1 MGQKVLFGL
10 SLFLL
15 VSGPRCAS
23 LPAKDGGDASL
34 FPRLADRSW
43 TAAEPA
49 RTFGP
54 DNLYEEIDGE
64 AELFLPYGFQEL
76 TVGFLRP
83 AGNEKAEIR
92 LEIFKHATQRDAFG
106 VYSQHRFPEQEV
118 TRVGTSEAIVS
129 ATSLDF
135 FQGTRFVRIR
145 AASRKTT
152 RTDMEKLGTD
162 LSALLSGTGNL
173 PGETEILRIPGLV
186 EGSIVFHRRAI
197 LGYEVLAP
205 GYEAKVAV
213 PGTSGT
219 LVLITPEDA
228 GPAPQFLRKLSGSL
242 PGFARGEKEM
252 VRADLPSGTLWL
264 ISREGFHLGVEGKM
278 TREKASA
285 VLSIVAGRL
294 SRFLEQSEREIT
306 KKECAAS
313 PARNSGEK

>member
-1 MGQKVLFGL
+1 
-10 SLFLL
+10 
-15 VSGPRCAS
+15 
-23 LPAKDGGDASL
+23 
-34 FPRLADRSW
+34 
-43 TAAEPA
+43 
-49 RTFGP
+49 
-54 DNLYEEIDGE
+54 
-64 AELFLPYGFQEL
+64 
-76 TVGFLRP
+76 
-83 AGNEKAEIR
+83 
-92 LEIFKHATQRDAFG
+92 
-106 VYSQHRFPEQEV
+106 
-118 TRVGTSEAIVS
+118 
-129 ATSLDF
+129 
-135 FQGTRFVRIR
+135 
-145 AASRKTT
+145 
-152 RTDMEKLGTD
+152 
-162 LSALLSGTGNL
+162 
-173 PGETEILRIPGLV
+173 
-186 EGSIVFHRRAI
+186 GSIVFHRRAI

-306 KKECAAS
+306 KKE
-313 PARNSGEK
+313 

>member
-1 MGQKVLFGL
+1 MRRAGEYRSAGQKVLAGL

-15 VSGPRCAS
+15 VSGPHCAGI
-23 LPAKDGGDASL
+23 PRQDGRETSL

-43 TAAEPA
+43 IVTEPA

-92 LEIFKHATQRDAFG
+92 LEIFEHATRRDAFG

-118 TRVGTSEAIVS
+118 TKVGTSEAIVS

-145 AASRKTT
+145 AASGKTT
-152 RTDMEKLGTD
+152 RPDMEKLGTD
-162 LSALLSGTGNL
+162 LSTLLPGTGDL
-173 PGETEILRIPGLV
+173 PRETEILRIPGLV
-186 EGSIVFHRRAI
+186 DGSIVFHRRAI

-213 PGTSGT
+213 PGTAGT
-219 LVLITPEDA
+219 LILITPEDA

-242 PGFARGEKEM
+242 PGFVRVGKEM
-252 VRADLPSGTLWL
+252 ARADLPSGTLWL
-264 ISREGFHLGVEGKM
+264 ISREGFHLGVAGKM

-294 SRFLEQSEREIT
+294 SRFLEQPEREIT
-306 KKECAAS
+306 KKE
-313 PARNSGEK
+313 

>member
-1 MGQKVLFGL
+1 MSEKVRSVGGYRFAGKKVLAGL
-10 SLFLL
+10 ALFLL
-15 VSGPRCAS
+15 VSGPQCAGV
-23 LPAKDGGDASL
+23 PRQDGKDPST

-43 TAAEPA
+43 IVTEPA

-92 LEIFKHATQRDAFG
+92 LEIFRHATERDAFG

-145 AASRKTT
+145 AASRETA

-162 LSALLSGTGNL
+162 LSTFLPGTGDI

-205 GYEAKVAV
+205 GYEAKVAA
-213 PGTSGT
+213 PGMSGT
-219 LVLITPEDA
+219 LILITPEDA

-242 PGFARGEKEM
+242 PGFVRVGEEM
-252 VRADLPSGTLWL
+252 VRADLPSGTLFL

-285 VLSIVAGRL
+285 VLSIVAGQL
-294 SRFLEQSEREIT
+294 SRFLEQSR
-306 KKECAAS
+306 
-313 PARNSGEK
+313 G